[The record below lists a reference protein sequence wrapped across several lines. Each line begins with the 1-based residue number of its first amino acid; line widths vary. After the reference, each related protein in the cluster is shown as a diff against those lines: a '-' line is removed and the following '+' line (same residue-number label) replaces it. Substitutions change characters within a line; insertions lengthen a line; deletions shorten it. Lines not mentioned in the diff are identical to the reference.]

1 MKTKETVNIIHKLY
15 LVRFTIE
22 GKRVYKPGITRHT
35 DVTKRF
41 QRSLDDG
48 TISDFKIMKSSY
60 FESEEE
66 AYKAEQ
72 NLFEEIKTKF
82 GGYEH
87 KDGVTRFHNLWIQNK
102 YGGITEIRKY
112 NQDEV
117 NHCWK
122 YIDNNGAPSHWM
134 VQKNILI

>member
-1 MKTKETVNIIHKLY
+1 MRHKLY
-15 LVRFTIE
+15 LTRFTIE

-41 QRSLDDG
+41 SRSINDG

-72 NLFEEIKTKF
+72 NLFEEITHKF
-82 GGYEH
+82 GGYDDHE
-87 KDGVTRFHNLWIQNK
+87 DGITRFHNLWIKYK

-122 YIDNNGAPSHWM
+122 YIDNNG
-134 VQKNILI
+134 KKTY

>member
-1 MKTKETVNIIHKLY
+1 MKTKETANIRHKLY

-41 QRSLDDG
+41 QRSLDEG

-60 FESEEE
+60 FPNEEE

-72 NLFEEIKTKF
+72 NLFEEIKHKF

-87 KDGVTRFHNLWIQNK
+87 EDGVTRFHNLWIKHK

-112 NQDEV
+112 NQNEV
-117 NHCWK
+117 DHCWQ
-122 YIDNNGAPSHWM
+122 YINNNG
-134 VQKNILI
+134 KKTYYER

>member
-1 MKTKETVNIIHKLY
+1 MKTKETVNIRHKLY

-60 FESEEE
+60 FPNEEE

-72 NLFEEIKTKF
+72 NLFEEIKHKF

-87 KDGVTRFHNLWIQNK
+87 EDGVTRFHNLWIKHK

-112 NQDEV
+112 NQNEV
-117 NHCWK
+117 DHCWQ
-122 YIDNNGAPSHWM
+122 YINNNG
-134 VQKNILI
+134 KKTYYER

>member
-1 MKTKETVNIIHKLY
+1 MIHKLY

-41 QRSLDDG
+41 QRSLDEG

-60 FESEEE
+60 FPNEEE

-72 NLFEEIKTKF
+72 KLFEIIKQKF

-87 KDGVTRFHNLWIQNK
+87 EDGVTRFHNLWIKNK
-102 YGGITEIRKY
+102 YSGITEIREY

>member
-1 MKTKETVNIIHKLY
+1 MKTKETANIRHKLY

-22 GKRVYKPGITRHT
+22 GKRVYKPGITRHI

-48 TISDFKIMKSSY
+48 IISDFKIMKSSY
-60 FESEEE
+60 FPNEEE

-72 NLFEEIKTKF
+72 NLFEEIKHKF

-87 KDGVTRFHNLWIQNK
+87 EDGVTRFHNLWIKHK

-112 NQDEV
+112 NQNEV
-117 NHCWK
+117 DHCWQ
-122 YIDNNGAPSHWM
+122 YINNNG
-134 VQKNILI
+134 KKTYYER